1 MTGFLRPEAARAL
14 RRWREALIALAVVA
28 LGLWIS
34 LRPGPIVQGF
44 GYVLIAVGAL
54 SLIPA
59 IRRAR
64 FAAQGQGPGPGVVRV
79 DEGRVLYMGPVT
91 GGTIAIR
98 EMTALSLRRD
108 AGGQAEWVLTEP
120 GALLSIP
127 VNAEGADALF
137 DAFTALGGLSAPQL
151 LRALDATAPGQ
162 QRLWTRDRS
171 TDPALP
177 PPT

>member
-14 RRWREALIALAVVA
+14 RRWREVLAALALVA
-28 LGLWIS
+28 LGLWIG

-44 GYVLIAVGAL
+44 GYVLVAVGAL

-64 FAAQGQGPGPGVVRV
+64 FAARGQGAGPGVVRV

-91 GGTIAIR
+91 GGTVAIR
-98 EMTALSLRRD
+98 ELTALSLRRGAD
-108 AGGQAEWVLTEP
+108 GQADWVLSEP

-137 DAFTALGGLSAPQL
+137 DAFTALDGLSAAQL
-151 LRALDATAPGQ
+151 LRALEATAPGQ
-162 QRLWTRDRS
+162 RRLWTRDRS
-171 TDPALP
+171 ADPALP